1 MQVGDLVRCKTVD
14 GNPIGLIVSQR
25 VWSHISNLQVFSV
38 SISGKYQGKAFD
50 MRGIQLEVVSAS
62 R

>member
-1 MQVGDLVRCKTVD
+1 MKVGDLVRCKTVD

-38 SISGKYQGKAFD
+38 SIPGKYQGKVFD
-50 MRGIQLEVVSAS
+50 FRGIQLEVINEG